1 MGYSARDMNSVFAR
15 VYMGIRFRGVPVV
28 LDDGEHDGMRLK
40 LKSCYAYDAMLALK
54 KADGSREL
62 GVLRDGVIMTGMFPR
77 MSREYALEDVSPDRV
92 EYYSRNLE
100 FYQARLKL

>member
-1 MGYSARDMNSVFAR
+1 MGYSAQDMNGLFAR
-15 VYMGIRFRGVPVV
+15 VYMGIRFRGVPVDFTV
-28 LDDGEHDGMRLK
+28 HEQETIKARLQ
-40 LKSCYAYDAMLALK
+40 SCFTYDAMLALK
-54 KADGSREL
+54 TADGAREL

-77 MSREYALEDVSPDRV
+77 MSKDYELEDMPPDRM